1 MDLITEDQAQQ
12 YYDNNDSAHSF
23 EHVKRVVAIARRIA
37 EAEGAD
43 LRIVQSAALLHDIG
57 RAEQSRTGVCH
68 AEVGARRA
76 REILQGYPVE
86 FVEAVV
92 HAISAHR
99 YRDKQNVPQSLEAKV
114 LFDADKLDALGAI
127 GVGRAYAMAGQR
139 GQKLWSPLHTAAADD
154 LSSAIAG
161 QPEDHTPVQEYL
173 FKLRYL
179 RETMFTATG
188 RRLAADR
195 HAFMVSF
202 FERLDREVYG
212 LL

>member
-1 MDLITEDQAQQ
+1 MDLITEEQAQQ

-43 LRIVQSAALLHDIG
+43 IRIVQTAALLHDIG

-99 YRDKQNVPQSLEAKV
+99 YRDKQNIPQSLEAKV